1 MHIFV
6 VHNSKFS
13 VMKRL
18 FTIFTAA
25 IIAFSFS
32 ACDLLDRDGG
42 RDTDNTIIRPDSNK
56 PNNSDDDNKPENDN
70 NNTGNNGPENNESD
84 RSNYQTYNQT
94 FTQGQAGYYG
104 VYYEGQPTTTANW
117 YLELADNNYDLESYE
132 GTGFNAVI
140 EFFAS
145 NSSTTSIPAGEY
157 TVEAFDNNPFSA
169 GSLLYGF
176 LGEYE
181 ENGETIQYPAGTWLF
196 EGDEAVAGATAG
208 KMTVSRSGNNYSIS
222 YVLHDDEFE
231 VTFKGTYSGS
241 LSIYDGTEGYSL
253 AAQAKVAKAPRADL
267 QVKRYR
273 VRR

>member
-1 MHIFV
+1 
-6 VHNSKFS
+6 
-13 VMKRL
+13 MKRL
-18 FTIFTAA
+18 FCILTAA
-25 IIAFSFS
+25 TVALSFS
-32 ACDLLDRDGG
+32 ACDLHEEE
-42 RDTDNTIIRPDSNK
+42 RDTDKEILRPDDDK
-56 PNNSDDDNKPENDN
+56 PIKGEENDDI
-70 NNTGNNGPENNESD
+70 D
-84 RSNYQTYNQT
+84 RSNYQIYNHT

-104 VYYEGQPTTTANW
+104 QYYEEQPSTSANW
-117 YLELADNNYDLESYE
+117 FLELADSNYSLENYE
-132 GTGFNAVI
+132 GTGFNTVI
-140 EFFAS
+140 ELFTT
-145 NSSTTSIPAGEY
+145 SSATTSIPAGEY
-157 TVEAFDNNPFSA
+157 TIEAFDNNSFSA
-169 GSLLYGF
+169 GSLLYGYY
-176 LGEYE
+176 GEYE
-181 ENGETIQYPAGTWLF
+181 EEGETIQYPAGTWLF